1 MLSTIIILT
10 YVCNVIIYGSLVN
23 VIQHQEYQENEESS
37 KEESESNESAEPQAN
52 EEQAEEVN
60 GEESVEEEEEK
71 PKQEE
76 EAESPP
82 FISTDD
88 GIDDLLVCVGYK
100 IMFCMHVC
108 EVGLIKYTFVYLC
121 RVLMK

>member
-52 EEQAEEVN
+52 EEQVEEVN
-60 GEESVEEEEEK
+60 EEESVEEEEEQ
-71 PKQEE
+71 PKEE
-76 EAESPP
+76 EVEPP
-82 FISTDD
+82 PLISTDD
-88 GIDDLLVCVGYK
+88 GTNDLLVCVGYK
-100 IMFCMHVC
+100 QCFVCMFAT
-108 EVGLIKYTFVYLC
+108 LA
-121 RVLMK
+121 